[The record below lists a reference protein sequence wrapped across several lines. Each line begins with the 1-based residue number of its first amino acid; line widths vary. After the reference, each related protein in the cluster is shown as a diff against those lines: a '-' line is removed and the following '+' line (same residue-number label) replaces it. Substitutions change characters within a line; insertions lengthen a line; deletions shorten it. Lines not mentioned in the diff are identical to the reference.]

1 MKSKNKSVIYWKWED
16 ATLESDLAAKVED
29 LCSRMDAGSVFV
41 GLHWV
46 QRDFWDEK
54 LQEAVALCARELHKR
69 GRRLHVECCPRN
81 EAAAFFQ
88 AHPEDV
94 AYVTTA
100 TEIALNKDGRGS
112 ALTDTTPIPHYWRT
126 ARQQPALL
134 RAFLLDKT
142 GPRTY
147 ASGSAEGADGCVTL
161 SPADDNRTLVAVDG
175 GPGAAGRTAVVFV
188 GIPQPIPDLASDA
201 FADFYAAMLTPL
213 KKAEADGVMSDE
225 WGYDVIIRIEDESTD
240 PDYYKKREIYFEHV
254 TYTDNFA
261 RRYRRFCNR
270 ELRDD
275 LLRFYY
281 EEEGGRALCIRCVNA
296 YHEAFRDIMR
306 GNDEAMYALSK
317 KILGPDT
324 FYGVHPTWW
333 GNNYLQNFEGFK
345 NAFYWWEAKRD
356 VAQTDEIVIMPIR
369 TALAHKWGGD
379 TWYNMWYSMGTRDI
393 GTYYRETWNN
403 VRFGGRTHYLAYECP
418 NEAVV
423 LELKPQG
430 LLESIEEMDA
440 EVRLLDSRQN
450 AMPDC
455 RVLVLFGMQNALN
468 WYYND
473 NPAPPW
479 YPRHKILSAVLET
492 ADRLFD
498 DILCDLVPTSEIE
511 NGSLFVD
518 GGRVRYGSQDYDAV
532 ILLAPDSLAPA
543 CFPFLQKLDA
553 SRFIVAGEARE
564 YSDGT
569 PLSPE
574 SLAVLEGGVRLNSLD
589 CADQIKALLAE
600 WEISANRFEQGC
612 VLQDGSLIFTA
623 DGEKA
628 VHNPLSV
635 HIEHRGLR
643 VDFEG
648 EDLLFLQH
656 EKGTYIPVY
665 PRGDC
670 RLDGVAQRNDA
681 QQKGM
686 V

>member
-46 QRDFWDEK
+46 KRDFWDEK

-296 YHEAFRDIMR
+296 CLLYTSDAA
-306 GNDEAMYALSK
+306 DE
-317 KILGPDT
+317 
-324 FYGVHPTWW
+324 
-333 GNNYLQNFEGFK
+333 
-345 NAFYWWEAKRD
+345 
-356 VAQTDEIVIMPIR
+356 
-369 TALAHKWGGD
+369 
-379 TWYNMWYSMGTRDI
+379 
-393 GTYYRETWNN
+393 
-403 VRFGGRTHYLAYECP
+403 
-418 NEAVV
+418 
-423 LELKPQG
+423 
-430 LLESIEEMDA
+430 
-440 EVRLLDSRQN
+440 
-450 AMPDC
+450 
-455 RVLVLFGMQNALN
+455 
-468 WYYND
+468 
-473 NPAPPW
+473 
-479 YPRHKILSAVLET
+479 
-492 ADRLFD
+492 
-498 DILCDLVPTSEIE
+498 
-511 NGSLFVD
+511 
-518 GGRVRYGSQDYDAV
+518 
-532 ILLAPDSLAPA
+532 
-543 CFPFLQKLDA
+543 
-553 SRFIVAGEARE
+553 
-564 YSDGT
+564 
-569 PLSPE
+569 
-574 SLAVLEGGVRLNSLD
+574 
-589 CADQIKALLAE
+589 
-600 WEISANRFEQGC
+600 
-612 VLQDGSLIFTA
+612 
-623 DGEKA
+623 
-628 VHNPLSV
+628 
-635 HIEHRGLR
+635 
-643 VDFEG
+643 
-648 EDLLFLQH
+648 
-656 EKGTYIPVY
+656 
-665 PRGDC
+665 
-670 RLDGVAQRNDA
+670 
-681 QQKGM
+681 
-686 V
+686 